1 MQRLLLDTHTLLWA
15 IEDNP
20 SLNAIARSAIVD
32 PNNDVFV
39 SAASVWEI
47 SIKRSLGRLEAPAN
61 LGEEVRK
68 AGFIELP
75 VTIRHGELAARLPPH
90 HGDPFDR
97 DAGCP
102 GPGGRTRACH
112 EGSGLRTV
120 RRTYSDGL
128 KAGPNAPLTTTHA
141 SDSGA
146 PAPPDSPD
154 CPASALS
161 GRRRP
166 LSPPSAQAP
175 ASPPD

>member
-61 LGEEVRK
+61 LSEEVSR

-75 VTIRHGELAARLPPH
+75 VTFWHGELAAQLPLH

-97 DAGCP
+97 M
-102 GPGGRTRACH
+102 
-112 EGSGLRTV
+112 LV
-120 RRTYSDGL
+120 
-128 KAGPNAPLTTTHA
+128 
-141 SDSGA
+141 
-146 PAPPDSPD
+146 
-154 CPASALS
+154 
-161 GRRRP
+161 
-166 LSPPSAQAP
+166 AQAQ
-175 ASPPD
+175 AEGLVLVTRDRVLRQYSVHTLMA

>member
-20 SLNAIARSAIVD
+20 GLNADARSAIVD
-32 PNNDVFV
+32 PLNDVFV

-47 SIKRSLGRLEAPAN
+47 AIKRSLGRLEAPDN

-97 DAGCP
+97 M
-102 GPGGRTRACH
+102 
-112 EGSGLRTV
+112 LV
-120 RRTYSDGL
+120 
-128 KAGPNAPLTTTHA
+128 
-141 SDSGA
+141 
-146 PAPPDSPD
+146 
-154 CPASALS
+154 
-161 GRRRP
+161 
-166 LSPPSAQAP
+166 AQAP
-175 ASPPD
+175 AEGLVLVTRDRVLGQSAVPTLTA